1 MGLLWIMSARQKRNK
16 GRNYEDM
23 MTIKTTSISLAIRD
37 GSSMNTYVSQP
48 DGTPAKQA
56 IIVFQEAFGINDY
69 IRSIC
74 DRFANQ
80 GYLAIAPELFHRTA
94 PGFDAPYTD
103 FPKAKEEMNKLTDEG
118 MLADTEA
125 CHTWLQEQGIPSSQ
139 LHAVGFCMGG
149 RAAFLANTALPF
161 ASAVSFYGSRT
172 ALLLDRASLLSGK
185 MLFLYGGQDTG
196 IDLGQRQ
203 AIEEALSAAGKPY
216 TQLVFS
222 EAGHG
227 FFCDAR
233 AAYHEPSARLAWPF
247 VLEFL
252 TQASS

>member
-1 MGLLWIMSARQKRNK
+1 MSLLSTETLTLSVTNAGTMDAYLAKPTNNAPK
-16 GRNYEDM
+16 G
-23 MTIKTTSISLAIRD
+23 
-37 GSSMNTYVSQP
+37 
-48 DGTPAKQA
+48 A

-161 ASAVSFYGSRT
+161 AS
-172 ALLLDRASLLSGK
+172 
-185 MLFLYGGQDTG
+185 
-196 IDLGQRQ
+196 
-203 AIEEALSAAGKPY
+203 
-216 TQLVFS
+216 
-222 EAGHG
+222 
-227 FFCDAR
+227 
-233 AAYHEPSARLAWPF
+233 
-247 VLEFL
+247 
-252 TQASS
+252 